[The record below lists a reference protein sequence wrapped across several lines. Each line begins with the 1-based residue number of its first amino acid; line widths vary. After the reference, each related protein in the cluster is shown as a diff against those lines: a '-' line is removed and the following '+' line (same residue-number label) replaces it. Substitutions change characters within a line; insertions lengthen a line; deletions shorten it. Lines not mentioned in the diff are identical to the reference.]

1 MSGGRVSVRL
11 GITNMKKIL
20 WVAILLGAYIW
31 VVSTGHE
38 QFVLDQSK
46 AIYHAVYEWFNDAEV
61 DFQVQQKTIPAKKK
75 RPRRWD

>member
-1 MSGGRVSVRL
+1 
-11 GITNMKKIL
+11 MKKLFWIIL
-20 WVAILLGAYIW
+20 LLGAYIW

-46 AIYHAVYEWFNDAEV
+46 RLYHTIVEWFSNADL
-61 DFQVQQKTIPAKKK
+61 DFQTDQKPLPAKKK